1 MLFLLKEQRETPAK
15 KKKVKLHSVSFSQ
28 FYILMVQP
36 PNEILQHGAL
46 PCTLTADDRYLRQ
59 VQVAGLADRAEGVLE
74 LVDEGNQVFHSPV
87 SHSCSSVSSVGFIL
101 LSSTVKQ
108 EPRGSLVQQTK
119 SSRMAVQSV
128 TGSGSLFQYDTREL
142 RVRSPTSL

>member
-1 MLFLLKEQRETPAK
+1 MKGTTRDSCQK
-15 KKKVKLHSVSFSQ
+15 MKVKLHSVSLSQ
-28 FYILMVQP
+28 YYILMVQP

-108 EPRGSLVQQTK
+108 KPRGSLVQQTK
-119 SSRMAVQSV
+119 SSQMAVQSV
-128 TGSGSLFQYDTREL
+128 TGSVSLFQYDTREL